1 MALKGMDIFKLLPK
15 SNCKKCGNPTCMA
28 FAMKVASGGIT
39 IDKCPD
45 ISAEA
50 LAALS
55 EASAPP
61 MKALTFGKDLKLGG
75 ETVLFRHDKTFVSKS
90 LYSVSVTAAD
100 VDAKLPGI
108 KLIDYDRIGEQMK
121 VDVVNVEFTGDAG
134 KFVDAAKK
142 AQGAGRAGIILEVTD
157 AAAAKAALDA
167 VKADKPILNGANA
180 GNWEAFNK
188 LATEADVLLGVG
200 GKNLDEIYDTV
211 QKLEGAGNKK
221 LVIDLGSASIKE
233 TFANAV
239 ELRRAALKDQDRTS
253 GYPSIVNLHKL
264 APNDEN
270 LQIALASVFT
280 LKYGSIIILSTMSYA
295 AALPLYGLR
304 QNVFTDPQKPMKM
317 EPKIYP
323 VNGADEN
330 SIVGVT
336 VDFAL
341 SYFVINGE
349 LERSGVPVNLVVSD
363 AGGYSVLTSWA
374 AGKFSAGTIAKF
386 FKEADIEG
394 KVKSRDLLIPGKVA
408 VLKGEL
414 EENLPGWKI
423 HVGPNEAV
431 GVVKWLKDFKG

>member
-28 FAMKVASGGIT
+28 FAMKVAAGGIT

-45 ISAEA
+45 ISADA

-61 MKALTFGKDLKLGG
+61 MKAFTFGKDLKLGG

-90 LYSVSVTAAD
+90 LYSVSVSAAD

-108 KLIDYDRIGEQMK
+108 KEIDYDRIGEQMR
-121 VDVVNVEFTGDAG
+121 VDVINVEFTGDAG
-134 KFVDAAKK
+134 KFVEAAKK
-142 AQGAGRAGIILEVTD
+142 AQGAGRAGLILEVTD

-200 GKNLDEIYDTV
+200 GKNLDEIYDTIL
-211 QKLEGAGNKK
+211 KLEGAGNKK
-221 LVIDLGSASIKE
+221 LVVDVTAGSIKE
-233 TFANAV
+233 SFANAV
-239 ELRRAALKDQDRTS
+239 ELRRAALKDNDRSS

-264 APNDEN
+264 AGGDEN
-270 LQIALASVFT
+270 LQTALASLFT
-280 LKYGSIIILSTMSYA
+280 LKYGSIIILSNMSYA
-295 AALPLYGLR
+295 TALPLYGLR
-304 QNVFTDPQKPMKM
+304 QNIFTDPQKPMKM

-330 SIVGVT
+330 SIVALT

-374 AGKFSAGTIAKF
+374 AGKFSAGTISKH
-386 FKEADIEG
+386 FKEAGIEG
-394 KVKSRDLLIPGKVA
+394 KVKSRNLLIPGKVA

-414 EENLPGWKI
+414 EESLPGWKI
-423 HVGPNEAV
+423 LVGPNEAA